1 MREMKDSGIEWIGEI
16 PKDWKIAQVR
26 YLFNIGRGRV
36 ISQEEL
42 NPDGKFPVYSSQTK
56 DNGCL
61 GYIDTYDFNGEQIT
75 WTTDGANAG
84 TIFLRNGKYNCTNV
98 CGTLKATNKSVYL
111 AYQRYALEHIAFYHK
126 RADTNG
132 YKIMNNEMAA
142 IHTLIPPISEQ
153 QRIASYLDTKC
164 SKIDDIIE
172 KQQSVIERLK
182 AYKASIITEA
192 VTKGLNPD
200 VPMKDS
206 GVEWIGE
213 VPEHWNVK
221 KLKYILD
228 SSLQYG
234 ANETG
239 VEFESSL
246 PRYIRITDILPNNT
260 LKEDGKLSLPE
271 DSAKEFILKNGDL
284 LFARS
289 GATVGKTF
297 LYQEKVGR
305 CAFAGYLIKA
315 SINKKANNPKFLYY
329 YTLSNCY
336 EMWKNYIFIQS
347 TIQNIG
353 ADKYSNL
360 LISIPPI
367 DEQKQIADYLDQ
379 KCSAIDSTIANK
391 QALIEKLTAY
401 KKSLIYEVV
410 TGKKEVQFM
419 SDFDVKERRFEQDI
433 EEYLITHG
441 GYTKGNPKAFDRKL
455 ALDTATFVS
464 FIKASQSKAWERY
477 VKIYGSDSEKQVVD
491 RFCREV
497 KMVGLLKVLRQ
508 GFTDRGIKFRAAY
521 WKPETSINATTAMQ
535 YEANILHC
543 TRQLHYSLKNENS
556 IDIVLFLN
564 GIPVVSMELKCQF
577 TGQNTTNAINQYR
590 FDRAGKDAIFAFNE
604 RVLVHFAVDLSKVYM
619 TTKLEGSRTYF
630 LPFNQGSNGAGNVGG
645 QGNPI
650 NENGYDTAYLWEE
663 VLCKDR
669 LMEILH
675 KYLHLEV
682 ICDEKTKEVKSKK
695 LIFPRYHQLDVV
707 TKLLA
712 DVKRSGAGK
721 SYLIQH
727 SAGSGKSNSIAWL
740 AHRLSGLHNNDDKK
754 IFQSVIIVTDRR
766 VLDSQLQNTVY
777 QFDHVEG
784 VVVKVD
790 KNSQQLKE
798 AINNGCGIIITTLQK
813 FPVIYKEVKSD
824 NKRFAVIID
833 EAHSSQTGDAAKK
846 LKRAL
851 ADTEKILEEYAAMEY
866 EDEEK
871 RKDAEDKLLD
881 ELAAHGSH
889 ENLSFFAFT
898 ATPKDKTLNMF
909 GWKGSDGRYH
919 PFHIYSMR
927 QAIDEG
933 FILNVLQNYMT
944 YNMYYKVAKS
954 IPDNPELDTEQGLK
968 AVRQFE
974 SLHPHNISQKT
985 MVMLEHFMNI
995 TKNKIGGKAKA
1006 MVVTPSRLH
1015 AVRYLQEFKRQIEGK
1030 GYKDLDVLVAFSGE
1044 VVDEGITYTEEKMN
1058 KTKDGET
1065 IKENALP
1072 AAFHTDDFGMLI
1084 VAEKYQ
1090 TGFDEPLLHTMFVD
1104 KKLSGVKAVQTLSR
1118 LNRTMRGKQD
1128 TFVLDFVNSAEDI
1141 QKSFE
1146 PYYEETVLESET
1158 DPNVIYDLKNTLDE
1172 FHVYSEH
1179 EIIKFADLFYSSNVQ
1194 ESGDLGKLQSQIK
1207 PALDRYAN
1215 LEKEQKDLFKSTLAR
1230 FNRIYAFITQVCRL
1244 FDKEIHKFSIYAKAL
1259 YKQLPIDGTEII
1271 DIDDKVMLEYYRL
1284 EKGFEGE
1291 ITLTPSDTGFTPI
1304 QGTAG
1309 RREKKKDPL
1318 TIIIDKINEQFGTNF
1333 TDMDKVLLQIEND
1346 YATQEKWHN
1355 YANSNDFK
1363 TFMMLFAKA
1372 FPEMAATRYEQNDSF
1387 FVQMFSNPE
1396 MMQQVIEG
1404 VGYALYKRL
1413 RKGKNV
1419 KFDNVDDFLKMAAE
1433 EREEFKN

>member
-1 MREMKDSGIEWIGEI
+1 
-16 PKDWKIAQVR
+16 
-26 YLFNIGRGRV
+26 
-36 ISQEEL
+36 
-42 NPDGKFPVYSSQTK
+42 
-56 DNGCL
+56 
-61 GYIDTYDFNGEQIT
+61 
-75 WTTDGANAG
+75 
-84 TIFLRNGKYNCTNV
+84 
-98 CGTLKATNKSVYL
+98 
-111 AYQRYALEHIAFYHK
+111 
-126 RADTNG
+126 
-132 YKIMNNEMAA
+132 
-142 IHTLIPPISEQ
+142 
-153 QRIASYLDTKC
+153 
-164 SKIDDIIE
+164 
-172 KQQSVIERLK
+172 
-182 AYKASIITEA
+182 
-192 VTKGLNPD
+192 
-200 VPMKDS
+200 
-206 GVEWIGE
+206 
-213 VPEHWNVK
+213 
-221 KLKYILD
+221 
-228 SSLQYG
+228 
-234 ANETG
+234 
-239 VEFESSL
+239 
-246 PRYIRITDILPNNT
+246 
-260 LKEDGKLSLPE
+260 
-271 DSAKEFILKNGDL
+271 
-284 LFARS
+284 
-289 GATVGKTF
+289 
-297 LYQEKVGR
+297 
-305 CAFAGYLIKA
+305 
-315 SINKKANNPKFLYY
+315 
-329 YTLSNCY
+329 
-336 EMWKNYIFIQS
+336 
-347 TIQNIG
+347 
-353 ADKYSNL
+353 
-360 LISIPPI
+360 
-367 DEQKQIADYLDQ
+367 
-379 KCSAIDSTIANK
+379 
-391 QALIEKLTAY
+391 
-401 KKSLIYEVV
+401 
-410 TGKKEVQFM
+410 M

-441 GYTKGNPKAFDRKL
+441 GYTKGNPKTFDCKL

-464 FIKASQSKAWERY
+464 FIKASQPKAWERY

-564 GIPVVSMELKCQF
+564 GIPIVSMELKCQF
-577 TGQNTTNAINQYR
+577 TGQNTTNAINQYK

-619 TTKLEGSRTYF
+619 TTKLEGPKTYF
-630 LPFNQGSNGAGNVGG
+630 LPFNQGSNGAGHVGG

-712 DVKRSGAGK
+712 DVKRNGAGK

-740 AHRLSGLHNNDDKK
+740 AHRLSGLHNDEDKK
-754 IFQSVIIVTDRR
+754 IFQSVIIVTDRK

-790 KNSQQLKE
+790 KNSQQLKD
-798 AINNGCGIIITTLQK
+798 AINDGCGIIITTLQK

-824 NKRFAVIID
+824 NKCFAVIID

-933 FILNVLQNYMT
+933 FILDVLQNYMT
-944 YNMYYKVAKS
+944 YKMYYKVAKS

-1030 GYKDLDVLVAFSGE
+1030 GYNDLDVLVAFSGE
-1044 VVDEGITYTEEKMN
+1044 FEDEGITYTEEKMN

-1118 LNRTMRGKQD
+1118 LNRTMRGKHD

-1146 PYYEETVLESET
+1146 PYYEETVLEKET

-1172 FHVYSEH
+1172 FHVYSET
-1179 EIIKFADLFYSSNVQ
+1179 EIIKFAELFYSSSVQ
-1194 ESGDLGKLQSQIK
+1194 ESGDLGRLQSQIK
-1207 PALDRYAN
+1207 PALDRYKN

-1244 FDKEIHKFSIYAKAL
+1244 FDKEIHKFSVYAKAL

-1284 EKGFEGE
+1284 EKDFEGG
-1291 ITLTPSDTGFTPI
+1291 ITLNPTDEGFTPI

-1433 EREEFKN
+1433 EREDFKN